1 MSVLIIAKERA
12 MYIVTSGLAALAI
25 CAIATTAALANEAS
39 YTCEGGTKLTA
50 IFSPAGTTP
59 GNVELLFAGM
69 DGDLVLPQ
77 AMSADGGRYAAANDE
92 FWIKGNSA
100 TLTRSGKSET
110 CDVAVG
116 SAH

>member
-1 MSVLIIAKERA
+1 MHV
-12 MYIVTSGLAALAI
+12 VTGFAALAI
-25 CAIATTAALANEAS
+25 CAVATTATLATEAS
-39 YTCEGGTKLTA
+39 YTCDGGTKLTA

-59 GNVELLFAGM
+59 GSVELLFDGL

-77 AMSADGGRYAAANDE
+77 ALSADGGRYATAGDE

-110 CDVAVG
+110 CDVSPG
-116 SAH
+116 SVK